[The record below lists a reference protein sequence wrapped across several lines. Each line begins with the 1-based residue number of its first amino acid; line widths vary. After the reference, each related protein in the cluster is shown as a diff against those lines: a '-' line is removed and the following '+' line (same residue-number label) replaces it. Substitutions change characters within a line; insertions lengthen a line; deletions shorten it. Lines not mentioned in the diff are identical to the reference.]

1 MKDHAALITS
11 LKELLLKGNAHV
23 TFAEA
28 VKKLP
33 VQLRG
38 EVPENMP
45 YSIWQLVEHIRITQ
59 YDILDFSR
67 NPHYKSINWPK
78 DYWPKETAPKD
89 DTAWHH
95 SLDRIN
101 REVHE
106 FIALLEAPDAD
117 LFTPF
122 PHGDGQHLF
131 REAVLLAD
139 HNSYHTGEIIAL
151 RRMLGAWG

>member
-1 MKDHAALITS
+1 MKENAALIKS
-11 LKELLLKGNAHV
+11 LKELLLKGNAHM

-33 VQLRG
+33 VALRG
-38 EVPENMP
+38 EVPEHMP

-67 NPHYKSINWPK
+67 NPYYKSIAWPN
-78 DYWPKETAPKD
+78 DYWPKENGPKD
-89 DTAWHH
+89 DIAWHH

-101 REVHE
+101 SEMHE

-122 PHGDGQHLF
+122 SHGDGQHLF
-131 REAVLLAD
+131 REALLLAD
-139 HNSYHTGEIIAL
+139 HTSYHTGEIIVL
-151 RRMLGAWG
+151 RRMLGAWD